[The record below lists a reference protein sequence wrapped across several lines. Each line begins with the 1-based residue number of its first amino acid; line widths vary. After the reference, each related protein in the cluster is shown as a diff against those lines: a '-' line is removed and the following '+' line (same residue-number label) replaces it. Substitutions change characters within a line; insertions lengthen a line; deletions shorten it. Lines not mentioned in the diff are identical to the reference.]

1 MIDLDTLAENHYSRF
16 DPQCEVSADDLQETN
31 EHASRYVAK
40 ACIDAINE
48 LSQEELESIAND
60 SDRLWEIIGEYLWT
74 QMH

>member
-16 DPQCEVSADDLQETN
+16 DPQYEPSADDLQETN
-31 EHASRYVAK
+31 ERASRYVAK

-74 QMH
+74 QIH